1 MSVIPALVRRHC
13 LIFFRDRMNVFFSML
28 GAIIVLLLYITFL
41 KNLMI
46 QSVPGEYGSSLMDSW
61 IIAGI
66 LAVTSVTAAL
76 GSLGILVS
84 DKTSGASK
92 IVTVSPVKP
101 IQVAASYIISSFLIT
116 MMLGIFVLMCA
127 EVFIAVSGGPLLSAV
142 ALLEVLGVMIAG
154 TASSCSIMFFVATLL
169 KTTES
174 YSTACV
180 IVGTLVGFVAGTYIP
195 MGTLPEAMRNVVMM
209 MPVSHE
215 GMILRQIFMDV
226 PEGLYFEGASADA
239 VHQFNVDMGYVFNVG
254 GTDLS
259 IWISLLF
266 LVGTAAL
273 FLLLSSYMISRKKD

>member
-13 LIFFRDRMNVFFSML
+13 LIFFRDKMNVFFSML
-28 GAIIVLLLYITFL
+28 GVIIVLLLYIMFL

-46 QSVPGEYGSSLMDSW
+46 QSVPGEYGSFLMDSW
-61 IIAGI
+61 ITAGI

-92 IVTVSPVKP
+92 IVTVSPVRP
-101 IQVAASYIISSFLIT
+101 IQVAAGYIISSFLVT
-116 MMLGIFVLMCA
+116 MMLCIFVLVFA
-127 EVFIAVSGGPLLSAV
+127 EVFIVTSGGSLLSPV
-142 ALLEVLGVMIAG
+142 ALLKVIGVMILG

-169 KTTES
+169 RTTNS

-180 IVGTLVGFVAGTYIP
+180 IVGTLVGFIAGTYIP
-195 MGTLPEAMRNVVMM
+195 MGNLPESMKNIVMM

-215 GMILRQIFMDV
+215 AMIMRQIFMDV
-226 PEGLYFEGASADA
+226 PEGLYFEGTSADV
-239 VHQFNVDMGYVFNVG
+239 VHQFNVDMGYFFDIG

-259 IWISLLF
+259 VWISMLF
-266 LVGTAAL
+266 LVGTAIV
-273 FLLLSSYMISRKKD
+273 FLLLSSYIISRKRN